1 VNADERKLVWV
12 GRVTIFVS
20 MLIAI
25 AVCWED
31 LMGIG
36 REGGFTFIQKYTGF
50 ISPGVFA
57 LFLLGMFWKRT
68 TASAAVIGLVAGL
81 LIVIVFNNYA
91 PAWFGHETLLYTAYP
106 TGDGRYEIPF
116 MVNMGWSFFFT
127 ILLMVAV
134 SMAGPKVNPKAFDID
149 RSMFRVKPST
159 VVLITMILLLIVA
172 LYVKFW

>member
-1 VNADERKLVWV
+1 MN
-12 GRVTIFVS
+12 
-20 MLIAI
+20 
-25 AVCWED
+25 
-31 LMGIG
+31 
-36 REGGFTFIQKYTGF
+36 
-50 ISPGVFA
+50 
-57 LFLLGMFWKRT
+57 
-68 TASAAVIGLVAGL
+68 
-81 LIVIVFNNYA
+81 
-91 PAWFGHETLLYTAYP
+91 
-106 TGDGRYEIPF
+106 GRYEIPF